1 MDEVTMAAELLDEGG
16 PSAEVTQAGRAGLDR
31 LLNGDELAARRTER
45 AKRRVPRLPIGIGLG
60 MVAAA
65 AAAAVAIA
73 TVGGGGSTVKSP
85 PGAGPDAQATE
96 LPAQRVLLAAAE
108 HAAKEPVGRYW
119 RVKRYDG
126 QSYQV
131 KARKGGGSYTVLGY
145 SDLWDD
151 WKARSDKDPDVLYA
165 RDRGARPLTPEDV
178 AAWRKDGSPT
188 TFRAWSN
195 DHWATLSTKS
205 GGTYGVGPGG
215 WQSEATTPAK
225 KRKVAAEFAKI
236 CADPK
241 APVVTNGKCSFAELT
256 WEERE
261 KLANDPEGM
270 KKLLF
275 PILLKGKKP
284 LGAANDL
291 MSGFDFLTG
300 QPASPQARA
309 TVFRLLAKMPD
320 VRSIGTVK
328 DASGRTG
335 IGLAARSSMQEGSGT
350 VFDYQLILEPNTY
363 RILAGQEVVVRAGG
377 SMKGMKPGNILNQ
390 DIVLS
395 AGWTNESP
403 HHD

>member
-1 MDEVTMAAELLDEGG
+1 MDEVMMAAELLDEGG

-31 LLNGDELAARRTER
+31 LMNGDEMAARR
-45 AKRRVPRLPIGIGLG
+45 AKRERRGLPRLRIGIGLG

-73 TVGGGGSTVKSP
+73 TVGGGGGAVKSP
-85 PGAGPDAQATE
+85 PGANPRATE
-96 LPAQRVLLAAAE
+96 LPAERILLAAAE
-108 HAAKEPVGRYW
+108 HAAKEPVGRFW

-126 QSYQV
+126 QAYQV
-131 KARKGGGSYTVLGY
+131 KARKGGGSYSVLGY
-145 SDLWDD
+145 SDFWDD
-151 WKARSDKDPDVLYA
+151 WKSRSDKDPDVLYA
-165 RDRGARPLTPEDV
+165 RDRGARPLTPADV

-215 WQSEATTPAK
+215 WQSETTTPAK
-225 KRKVAAEFAKI
+225 KRKAAAEIAKM

-241 APVVTNGKCSFAELT
+241 APVGATGKCSFAELT

-275 PILLKGKKP
+275 PNSPKGRKP

-291 MSGFDFLTG
+291 MSGFDFLTE

-335 IGLAARSSMQEGSGT
+335 IGLAAQGTMQEGSGT
-350 VFDYQLILEPNTY
+350 VFDYQLILEPGTY

-395 AGWTNESP
+395 AGWTNETP